1 MARYRRRRGY
11 RVRVA
16 RGRRGRSSRGRRM
29 VIGYRM

>member
-16 RGRRGRSSRGRRM
+16 RGRRSRGGRRM